1 MKTMVQCALAL
12 WLVAP
17 GLAQITVKEPIP
29 QTATVEVNAGSYSV
43 AQGVKRLPEM
53 ASVPY
58 LDVSAA
64 VSRDGKTL
72 TLFSVNRSLDQ
83 DISTNL
89 RLQGFSAAHTAGV
102 QTLGAASPAD
112 GNDEVAP
119 ERVKPADGVEAVE
132 PGGWTRAFR
141 HASVTV
147 ISLDRE

>member
-64 VSRDGKTL
+64 VSR
-72 TLFSVNRSLDQ
+72 
-83 DISTNL
+83 
-89 RLQGFSAAHTAGV
+89 
-102 QTLGAASPAD
+102 AD